1 MLDMSKLTLKE
12 MEKLQDELPS
22 VIAQKRTDN
31 IDMEDLLHYFFCK
44 QKELLENL
52 DLSELIGIA
61 EEEELKEEEY
71 LKLLKSLTNK

>member
-1 MLDMSKLTLKE
+1 MSKLTLKE